1 MTKGTP
7 TSSLKDIFSLAI
19 IFLTN
24 RFGPRFFGLANA
36 YNKKWRKIA
45 HQEAKNLE
53 ISKRVKE
60 GVYIMLGGPN
70 FETPAELLMLKNA
83 AGVDAVGNIF
93 LYIRSILKAFDYES
107 MYTYV
112 RTIYVPTSSFLF
124 II

>member
-1 MTKGTP
+1 
-7 TSSLKDIFSLAI
+7 
-19 IFLTN
+19 
-24 RFGPRFFGLANA
+24 
-36 YNKKWRKIA
+36 
-45 HQEAKNLE
+45 
-53 ISKRVKE
+53 
-60 GVYIMLGGPN
+60 MLGGPN